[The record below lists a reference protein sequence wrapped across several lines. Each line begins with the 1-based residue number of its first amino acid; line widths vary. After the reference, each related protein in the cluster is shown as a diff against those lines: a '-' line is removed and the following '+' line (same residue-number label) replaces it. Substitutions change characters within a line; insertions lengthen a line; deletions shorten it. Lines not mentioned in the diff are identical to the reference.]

1 MTADSQELWK
11 VVLNS
16 SVLRWRRNVVS
27 DGTLLQLNSTQL
39 KFIRNKVARFFYDLH
54 WWRCKFC

>member
-54 WWRCKFC
+54 